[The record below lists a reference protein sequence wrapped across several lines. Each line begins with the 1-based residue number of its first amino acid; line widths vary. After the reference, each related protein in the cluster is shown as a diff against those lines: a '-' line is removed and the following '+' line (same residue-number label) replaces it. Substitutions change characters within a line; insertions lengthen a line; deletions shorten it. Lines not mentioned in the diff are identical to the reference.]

1 MLLEA
6 PRDELIDG
14 DPRLQIRLGARRGH
28 AGQEP
33 RGGTGVHARV
43 ARHAVQGPV
52 RTCIWSLKASIGF
65 RMRVVSKPRPSAAG
79 VKCFIAMP
87 LGT

>member
-14 DPRLQIRLGARRGH
+14 DPRLQVRLGARRVT
-28 AGQEP
+28 P
-33 RGGTGVHARV
+33 VRNRV
-43 ARHAVQGPV
+43 AALACTPALLATPFRPV
-52 RTCIWSLKASIGF
+52 RTCIWSLKASIGL

-87 LGT
+87 FGT